1 MVDFEARLVAGWKS
15 HQAGDLASAE
25 KVYREVLCESPENA
39 NAWCYLG
46 MVCHDRQ
53 RFEEAV
59 QAYRKALEIQS
70 RFPVAWNNL
79 GNSFRQL
86 RRLDDAVAAFD
97 QALLLK
103 PDYVNA
109 YRNKGTTLLW
119 EGRID
124 AALECYRQALRLSPD
139 DAETHKNIGVIGL
152 MRGDFREGWPEYEW
166 RLRLPEC
173 SFPAPAQP
181 AWDGSCLDG
190 KTLLLVGEQGLGDT
204 IQFFRYGTELKRRF
218 DCQVVLQCPAAV
230 IPFLKSGNGVDRFVP
245 SQETPPRF
253 DVWCPLLS
261 VPARLGH
268 CEPRE
273 FPNSVPYLHAQADRV
288 EFWRSKL
295 EEFGGMRVGLTWQGN
310 PQHQADRIRSIPF
323 AELIPL
329 QKFAGVQWL
338 SLQKGAGLE
347 QRDRFAGQLDV
358 ELIPGM
364 DESSAAFL
372 DSAAIMRNLDLVITI
387 DSAIAH
393 VAGSLGVPT
402 WLLLAHVPDWR
413 WMLDRTD
420 SPWYPSLRIFRQP
433 RVGDWSSVIGQ
444 IAEELPAI
452 DARVRKRRPDEFRL
466 ASSAVQQLTSARHG
480 LLISN
485 RMDTY
490 IGRSIECYGEFSEGE
505 VELFRQ
511 FVRGGQTV
519 IEAGANIG
527 AHTIPLAKLVGDQG
541 RVLAFEPQRALFE
554 ALCGTIALNSL
565 ANVECRHAALGAECG
580 SIQVPRLA
588 YDQPNNFGGL
598 ALGAYDRGEPVP
610 LLSIDSLSIPRCDFL
625 KADVEGMELA
635 VLQGGLRT
643 LRRDKPLL
651 YLENDRPEKS
661 PELISFLLEIGYQ
674 LYWHVPPLYRSDNYF
689 GNPRN
694 EFPNLVSINM
704 LGIPAGARVE
714 IKGLRKVQ
722 NAQDFW
728 GR

>member
-1 MVDFEARLVAGWKS
+1 MVDFETRLAAGWKS
-15 HQAGDLASAE
+15 HQAGDLGAAE
-25 KVYREVLCESPENA
+25 RVYREVLRESPQNA

-46 MVCHDRQ
+46 MACHDQQ

-59 QAYRKALEIQS
+59 QAYRQALEIQS

-86 RRLDDAVAAFD
+86 RRLEDAVAAFD
-97 QALLLK
+97 QALRLK

-124 AALECYRQALRLSPD
+124 AALDCYRQALRLSPE

-173 SFPAPAQP
+173 HFPAHPQP
-181 AWDGSCLDG
+181 VWDGSPLDG

-204 IQFFRYGTELKRRF
+204 IQFFRYGAELKRRF
-218 DCQVVLQCPAAV
+218 DCRVVLQCPGAV
-230 IPFLKSGNGVDRFVP
+230 IPFLQSGNGIDQFVP
-245 SQETPPRF
+245 SQDPAPRC
-253 DVWCPLLS
+253 DLWCPLLS
-261 VPARLGH
+261 VPARLGQCDAAH
-268 CEPRE
+268 
-273 FPNSVPYLHAQADRV
+273 FPSSVPYLFAQADRI
-288 EFWRSKL
+288 EAWRAQFA
-295 EEFGGMRVGLTWQGN
+295 EFGGMRVGLAWQGN
-310 PQHQADRIRSIPF
+310 PQHQADRMRSIPF
-323 AELIPL
+323 AEFLPL
-329 QKFAGVQWL
+329 QRLAGVHWF
-338 SLQKGAGLE
+338 SLQKGVGLE
-347 QRDRFAGQLDV
+347 QRDRYAGRFDV
-358 ELIPGM
+358 KPIPGM
-364 DESSAAFL
+364 DESGAAFL
-372 DSAAIMRNLDLVITI
+372 DSAAIMHHLDLIITI

-393 VAGSLGVPT
+393 VAGALGIPT

-433 RVGDWSSVIGQ
+433 QVGDWSNVIRQ
-444 IAEELPAI
+444 VADQLPAA
-452 DARVRKRRPDEFRL
+452 DRRVRKRRPDEFRL
-466 ASSAVQQLTSARHG
+466 ASSAVQQLTNARHG

-490 IGRSIECYGEFSEGE
+490 IGRSLECYGEFSEGE

-527 AHTIPLAKLVGDQG
+527 AHTVPLARLVGEQG
-541 RVLAFEPQRALFE
+541 KVLAFEPQRALFE
-554 ALCGTIALNSL
+554 ILCGNVALNSL
-565 ANVECRHAALGAECG
+565 SNVACRHAALGAECG
-580 SIQVPRLA
+580 SILVPRLA
-588 YDQPNNFGGL
+588 YDRPNNFGGL
-598 ALGAYDRGEPVP
+598 ELGACERGETVE

-635 VLQGGLRT
+635 VLQGGIQT

-651 YLENDRPEKS
+651 YLENDRPQKS
-661 PELISFLLEIGYQ
+661 PPLISFLMEIGYQ
-674 LYWHVPPLYRSDNYF
+674 LFWHAPPLFRSDNYF
-689 GNPRN
+689 GNPSN
-694 EFPNLVSINM
+694 EFPDLVSINM
-704 LGIPAGARVE
+704 LGVPAGARVE
-714 IKGLRKVQ
+714 IRGLRQVQ
-722 NAQDFW
+722 RPDEFW